1 MLASV
6 FLSEWMN
13 MSMGMFVHEASI
25 LVVILNG
32 MRLLRYN
39 LKNQHGREIKK

>member
-1 MLASV
+1 MSVGML
-6 FLSEWMN
+6 
-13 MSMGMFVHEASI
+13 VHEASI

-39 LKNQHGREIKK
+39 LR